1 MRGGCAGNGYMYRPT
16 GAKNIAGV
24 VTIEMPGQ
32 DLLVFNFIMNM
43 PVLAFLLHVKISWN
57 ES

>member
-1 MRGGCAGNGYMYRPT
+1 MYRPT